1 MIKYFFSL
9 PHVPNFDP
17 EKPMLEL
24 NHIAE
29 NVVNVS
35 QWSLQEIN
43 QVEDKDI
50 TRCENK

>member
-1 MIKYFFSL
+1 MKRLFLIRKNAETMIKYFFSL

-35 QWSLQEIN
+35 Q
-43 QVEDKDI
+43 
-50 TRCENK
+50 